1 MTDAAERAPLRV
13 LVVDDEPLAREKIRG
28 MAASDPE
35 IRIIGECSNGAE
47 AIEAIQNLRPDLI
60 LLDVQMPE
68 VGGFAVLEAL
78 KDESS
83 LPPVIFI
90 TAYDHYAVRAF
101 EFHALDY
108 LLKPFDRERFRA
120 AMERAKRQ
128 IRREQTGGALDERI
142 IALLEQMRGQQ
153 RYSERLVVKTGG
165 RVFFLNT
172 DEIDWIEA
180 EGNYVSIH
188 TGKKAYLLRET
199 ISSLEAQLD
208 PKDFVRIHRSAIANI
223 NRIKELQPWSHGEYH
238 VILHDGTQLTLSRSY
253 RSEEHTSELQ
263 SRGLSSYAVFC
274 LDRKSVV

>member
-1 MTDAAERAPLRV
+1 MTDASAQAPIRV

-28 MAASDPE
+28 MAVDDPE
-35 IRIIGECSNGAE
+35 LRIVGEGTNGAE
-47 AIEAIQNLRPDLI
+47 AIEAVQPIRPDLL

-78 KDESS
+78 KDEG

-101 EFHALDY
+101 EVHALDY

-128 IRREQTGGALDERI
+128 IRRDSGRSLDERI
-142 IALLEQMRGQQ
+142 VALLEQMREPQ
-153 RYSERLVVKTGG
+153 RYTERLVVKTGG

-180 EGNYVSIH
+180 EGNYVSVH

-199 ISSLEAQLD
+199 ISSLESQLD
-208 PKDFVRIHRSAIANI
+208 SKEFVRIHRSSIV
-223 NRIKELQPWSHGEYH
+223 RLDRVKELQPWSHGEYH
-238 VILHDGTQLTLSRSY
+238 VILEDGTRLTLSRSY
-253 RSEEHTSELQ
+253 REKLQ
-263 SRGLSSYAVFC
+263 SALGNSL
-274 LDRKSVV
+274 

>member
-1 MTDAAERAPLRV
+1 MEKRDAAAASGAAPIRV

-28 MAASDPE
+28 MADDDPE
-35 IRIIGECSNGAE
+35 IRIVGECSNGAE
-47 AIEAIQNLRPDLI
+47 AIEAIQAMQPDLL

-78 KDESS
+78 RDEPS

-101 EFHALDY
+101 EVHALDY

-120 AMERAKRQ
+120 AMERAKKQ
-128 IRREQTGGALDERI
+128 IRRDPDNGIDARI
-142 IALLEQMRGQQ
+142 IALLEQIKEPQ

-188 TGKKAYLLRET
+188 TGAKAYLLRET
-199 ISSLEAQLD
+199 ISSLETQLD
-208 PKDFVRIHRSAIANI
+208 PREFVRIHRSAIVRLD
-223 NRIKELQPWSHGEYH
+223 RIKELQPWSHGEYH

-253 RSEEHTSELQ
+253 RDKLQ
-263 SRGLSSYAVFC
+263 AALGNSL
-274 LDRKSVV
+274 

>member
-1 MTDAAERAPLRV
+1 MTDASAQAPIRV

-28 MAASDPE
+28 MAADDPE
-35 IRIIGECSNGAE
+35 LRIVAECTNGAE
-47 AIEAIQNLRPDLI
+47 AIEAVQTIRPDLI

-78 KDESS
+78 KDEG

-101 EFHALDY
+101 EVHALDY

-120 AMERAKRQ
+120 AMDRAKRQ
-128 IRREQTGGALDERI
+128 IRRDNGSHIDARI
-142 IALLEQMRGQQ
+142 IALLEQMREPQ
-153 RYSERLVVKTGG
+153 RFTERLVVKTGG

-180 EGNYVSIH
+180 EGNYVSVH

-199 ISSLEAQLD
+199 ISSLESQLD
-208 PKDFVRIHRSAIANI
+208 PKEFVRIHRSAVVRLD
-223 NRIKELQPWSHGEYH
+223 RIRELQPWSHGEYH
-238 VILHDGTQLTLSRSY
+238 VILNDGTQLTLSRSY
-253 RSEEHTSELQ
+253 REKLQ
-263 SRGLSSYAVFC
+263 SALGNSL
-274 LDRKSVV
+274 

>member
-1 MTDAAERAPLRV
+1 MTDSAERAPLRV

-28 MAASDPE
+28 MADLDADL
-35 IRIIGECSNGAE
+35 RVIGECANGAE
-47 AIEAIQNLRPDLI
+47 AIEAIQNLKPDLI

-78 KDESS
+78 KDDS

-101 EFHALDY
+101 EVHALDY
-108 LLKPFDRERFRA
+108 LLKPFDRERFQA

-128 IRREQTGGALDERI
+128 IRRESSNGIDERI
-142 IALLEQMRGQQ
+142 IALLEQLREPA

-180 EGNYVSIH
+180 EGNYVNIH
-188 TGKKAYLLRET
+188 TVAKKSYLLRET

-208 PKDFVRIHRSAIANI
+208 PKEFVRIHRSAIVNI

-238 VILHDGTQLTLSRSY
+238 ILLQDGTRLTLSRSY
-253 RSEEHTSELQ
+253 REKLQ
-263 SRGLSSYAVFC
+263 SALGNSL
-274 LDRKSVV
+274 

>member
-1 MTDAAERAPLRV
+1 MTDAAAQTPIRV

-28 MAASDPE
+28 MAADDPE
-35 IRIIGECSNGAE
+35 IRVIGECTNGAE
-47 AIEAIQNLRPDLI
+47 AIEAVQAMRPDLI

-78 KDESS
+78 KDEG

-101 EFHALDY
+101 EVHALDY
-108 LLKPFDRERFRA
+108 LLKPFDRERFKA
-120 AMERAKRQ
+120 AIERAKRQ
-128 IRREQTGGALDERI
+128 IRREQNGSGFDERI
-142 IALLEQMRGQQ
+142 IALLEQIKEPT

-180 EGNYVSIH
+180 EGNYVNIH

-199 ISSLEAQLD
+199 ISCLEAQLD
-208 PKDFVRIHRSAIANI
+208 PKEFVRIHRSSIVRLD
-223 NRIKELQPWSHGEYH
+223 RIKELQPWSHGEYH
-238 VILHDGTQLTLSRSY
+238 VILLDGTQLTLSRSY
-253 RSEEHTSELQ
+253 REKLQ
-263 SRGLSSYAVFC
+263 SALGNSL
-274 LDRKSVV
+274 

>member
-1 MTDAAERAPLRV
+1 MTDAAQAPIRV
-13 LVVDDEPLAREKIRG
+13 LIVDDEPLAREKIRG
-28 MAASDPE
+28 LAAADPDL
-35 IRIIGECSNGAE
+35 RVVGECTNGAE
-47 AIEAIQNLRPDLI
+47 AIEAIQSIRPDLI

-78 KDESS
+78 KDEG

-120 AMERAKRQ
+120 AIDRAKRQ
-128 IRREQTGGALDERI
+128 IRRESVDGLDARI
-142 IALLEQMRGQQ
+142 LALLEQMREQPA

-208 PKDFVRIHRSAIANI
+208 PKDFIRIHRSAIANI

-238 VILHDGTQLTLSRSY
+238 VILQDGTQLTLSRSY
-253 RSEEHTSELQ
+253 REKLQ
-263 SRGLSSYAVFC
+263 SALGNSL
-274 LDRKSVV
+274 

>member
-1 MTDAAERAPLRV
+1 MTDAAAPAPLRV

-28 MAASDPE
+28 MVDLDPE
-35 IRIIGECSNGAE
+35 IRVVGECANGAE

-78 KDESS
+78 KDEH

-101 EFHALDY
+101 EVHALDY
-108 LLKPFDRERFRA
+108 LLKPFDRERFQA

-128 IRREQTGGALDERI
+128 VRHAAAAAASGNGFDERI
-142 IALLEQMRGQQ
+142 IALLEQLRGPA

-172 DEIDWIEA
+172 EEVDWIEA
-180 EGNYVSIH
+180 EGNYVNIH
-188 TGKKAYLLRET
+188 TAAKKSYLLRET

-208 PKDFVRIHRSAIANI
+208 PKDFVRIHRSAIVNI

-238 VILHDGTQLTLSRSY
+238 ILLHDGTRLTLSRSY
-253 RSEEHTSELQ
+253 REKLQ
-263 SRGLSSYAVFC
+263 SALGNSL
-274 LDRKSVV
+274 

>member
-1 MTDAAERAPLRV
+1 MTDAAAQAPIRV

-28 MAASDPE
+28 MVAADPE
-35 IRIIGECSNGAE
+35 LRVVAECSNGAE
-47 AIEAIQNLRPDLI
+47 AIEAVRSMRPDLI

-68 VGGFAVLEAL
+68 VGGFCVLETL
-78 KDESS
+78 KDEQ

-108 LLKPFDRERFRA
+108 LLKPFDRERFQA
-120 AMERAKRQ
+120 AIERAKRQ
-128 IRREQTGGALDERI
+128 IRRDSSDGSGIDVRI
-142 IALLEQMRGQQ
+142 LALLEQMHGQP

-199 ISSLEAQLD
+199 ISSFESQLD
-208 PKDFVRIHRSAIANI
+208 PKEFVRIHRSSIVRLD
-223 NRIKELQPWSHGEYH
+223 RIKELQPWSHGEYH
-238 VILHDGTQLTLSRSY
+238 VILADGTRLTLSRSY
-253 RSEEHTSELQ
+253 REKLQ
-263 SRGLSSYAVFC
+263 AALGNNL
-274 LDRKSVV
+274 